1 MIMFRPIPWDYGVR
15 NLMRRPARSALTL
28 LCLAMVASLVFLV
41 VGFVRGLEF
50 SLTASGDP
58 LVVLVHSLGAG
69 ENIENS
75 TIPGHGATVLSASLS
90 SIETH
95 YRQKCVSPELY
106 FGTEVITESVR
117 EPALGLVRGV
127 TLSTPL
133 VRKQFQLIEGTWP
146 TAGEVLV
153 GRLVATKLGCD
164 ASDLLVGKTLQIESR
179 PWKVSGRFAACG
191 SSFESEI
198 WCLTD
203 DLQQATKRQDFSL
216 VAVSVA
222 SPKGMADV
230 NEFCKER
237 IDLEWE
243 ATPEMKYYAA
253 LQTHYG
259 PVRSVAWMIVALIS
273 AAGVF
278 AGLNTM
284 HGAIIGRV
292 RELAMLQTLGFSRR
306 AIALS
311 IVQEGVLLAAAGSL
325 LAVAVTVPL
334 LNGLAVRFTMGAFA
348 LRLDGVSLLFGLSAG
363 LLIGVLGSIP
373 PALRAL
379 RMPVVDGLKA
389 I

>member
-1 MIMFRPIPWDYGVR
+1 MVTFRPLPWDYGVR
-15 NLMRRPARSALTL
+15 NLLRRPGRSALTL
-28 LCLAMVASLVFLV
+28 LCLAMVAFLVFLV
-41 VGFVRGLEF
+41 VAFVRGLEA

-75 TIPGHGATVLSASLS
+75 TIPGHGPTVLAATLSA
-90 SIETH
+90 IESR
-95 YRQKCVSPELY
+95 YQQKRVSPELF
-106 FGTEVITESVR
+106 FGTEVTTESVR
-117 EPALGLVRGV
+117 EPALGLIRGI
-127 TLSTPL
+127 TLATPL
-133 VRKQFQLIEGTWP
+133 VRKQFQLIEGAWP
-146 TAGEVLV
+146 TSGEVLV
-153 GRLVATKLGCD
+153 GRLVATKLGCE
-164 ASDLLVGKTLQIESR
+164 ASELLVGRTVQIEGR
-179 PWKVSGRFAACG
+179 PWKISGRFAACG

-198 WCLTD
+198 WCLAD

-216 VAVSVA
+216 VVVSV
-222 SPKGMADV
+222 SEPRGLADV

-253 LQTHYG
+253 LQAHYG

-284 HGAIIGRV
+284 YGAIIGRT

-325 LAVAVTVPL
+325 LAGAIAVPV

-348 LRLDGVSLLFGLSAG
+348 LRLDSVSLLFGLSAG
-363 LLIGVLGSIP
+363 LLIGVLGSVP